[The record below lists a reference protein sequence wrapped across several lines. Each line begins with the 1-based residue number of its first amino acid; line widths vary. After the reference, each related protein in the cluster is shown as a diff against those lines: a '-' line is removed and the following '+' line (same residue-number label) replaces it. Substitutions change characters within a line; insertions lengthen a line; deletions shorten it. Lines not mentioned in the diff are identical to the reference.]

1 MSTLYNTPF
10 KFNEDLIYGFVTR
23 DLYAL
28 RGSDS
33 VYNCQALNPD
43 KTFINIS
50 EMSISAHIQEY
61 DTGSTIIEME
71 TNSIVPEEGIFQI
84 KIPTGTN
91 LYRPRYVYSVFLSD
105 GYTTQKI
112 QYGQL
117 LVES

>member
-1 MSTLYNTPF
+1 
-10 KFNEDLIYGFVTR
+10 
-23 DLYAL
+23 
-28 RGSDS
+28 
-33 VYNCQALNPD
+33 
-43 KTFINIS
+43 
-50 EMSISAHIQEY
+50 MSISAHIQEY

>member
-1 MSTLYNTPF
+1 MSTLYDTPF

-28 RGSDS
+28 RGSES
-33 VYNCQALNPD
+33 VYNCQALNSD
-43 KTFINIS
+43 KTGMNIS
-50 EMSISAHIQEY
+50 EMSISAAIQEY
-61 DTGSTIIEME
+61 DTGSTMIEMDI
-71 TNSIVPEEGIFQI
+71 SVIVPEEGIFQI

-91 LYRPRYVYSVFLSD
+91 LYRPRYIYSVFLTNDSRT
-105 GYTTQKI
+105 YKI